1 MIKIPY
7 TTATINKNE
16 RCSLI
21 GNPGGSILVLP
32 LGFGTGGLFLATV
45 STLPIRKAITIKK
58 IFTIVFIL
66 VLKKQREIL
75 LYNSQVINRY
85 CKVAGLSMKNN

>member
-1 MIKIPY
+1 MTYIPN

-21 GNPGGSILVLP
+21 GNPGLFVLP

-45 STLPIRKAITIKK
+45 STIPNRKAITIKK
-58 IFTIVFIL
+58 AFTIVFIL
-66 VLKKQREIL
+66 VLK
-75 LYNSQVINRY
+75 
-85 CKVAGLSMKNN
+85 NNVKFYSTTHKSLIDTVKLQIYQ

>member
-1 MIKIPY
+1 MTYIPN

-21 GNPGGSILVLP
+21 GNPGLFVLP

-45 STLPIRKAITIKK
+45 STIPNRKAITIKK
-58 IFTIVFIL
+58 AFTIVFIL
-66 VLKKQREIL
+66 VLK
-75 LYNSQVINRY
+75 
-85 CKVAGLSMKNN
+85 NNVKFYPTTHKSLIYTVKLQIYQ

>member
-1 MIKIPY
+1 MTYIPN

-21 GNPGGSILVLP
+21 GNPGLFVLP

-45 STLPIRKAITIKK
+45 STIPNRKAITIKK
-58 IFTIVFIL
+58 AFTIVFIL
-66 VLKKQREIL
+66 VLKKQCEIL
-75 LYNSQVINRY
+75 LYNSQVVNR
-85 CKVAGLSMKNN
+85 CHKVADLSMKNH

>member
-1 MIKIPY
+1 MG
-7 TTATINKNE
+7 A
-16 RCSLI
+16 
-21 GNPGGSILVLP
+21 NPGGGSKLVLP

-45 STLPIRKAITIKK
+45 STLPSRKAITIKK

-85 CKVAGLSMKNN
+85 CKVADLSMKNN